1 MLDFGCGTGE
11 TTVAMAQGVLGDL
24 GQPGEV
30 VGVDISWDM
39 IRHCR

>member
-1 MLDFGCGTGE
+1 MDFGCGTGE

-24 GQPGEV
+24 GHPGEV
-30 VGVDISWDM
+30 VGVDISGDM